1 VSTLASV
8 QEALETL
15 QAGRPVLVVDD
26 AHRENEG
33 DVVLA
38 AECASTEWIAWT
50 VRFSSGFLCAP
61 MTNERAD
68 HLQLPLMVERNEDS
82 LRTAY
87 TVSVDASDGVSTGI
101 SASDRAR
108 TARVLADPAA
118 GPADL
123 IRPGHV
129 LPLRARPDGVLE
141 RPGHTEAAVDLCRLS
156 GLAPVAI
163 IAELVHDE
171 GEVMRLP
178 AVLALGARFELPVI
192 SIADL
197 VAWRQAS
204 EAPSRDLTTT

>member
-1 VSTLASV
+1 MPNLAAIP
-8 QEALETL
+8 EAVETL

-26 AHRENEG
+26 THRENEG

-38 AECASTEWIAWT
+38 AEHASAEWVAWT

-61 MTNERAD
+61 MTEDRAD
-68 HLQLPLMVERNEDS
+68 LLQLPLMVERNEDS

-87 TVSVDASDGVSTGI
+87 TVSVDASHGVSTGI
-101 SASDRAR
+101 SASDRAH

-123 IRPGHV
+123 IRPGHI
-129 LPLRARPDGVLE
+129 LPLRARRGGVLE

-171 GEVMRLP
+171 GDVMRLP

-192 SIADL
+192 AIADL
-197 VAWRQAS
+197 VAWRQAKPD
-204 EAPSRDLTTT
+204 A

>member
-1 VSTLASV
+1 VPNLAAIP
-8 QEALETL
+8 EAVETL

-26 AHRENEG
+26 THRENEG

-38 AECASTEWIAWT
+38 AEHASAEWVAWT

-61 MTNERAD
+61 MTEDRAD
-68 HLQLPLMVERNEDS
+68 LLQLPLMVERNEDS

-87 TVSVDASDGVSTGI
+87 TVSVDASHGVSTGI
-101 SASDRAR
+101 SASDRAH

-123 IRPGHV
+123 IRPGHI
-129 LPLRARPDGVLE
+129 LPLRARRGGVLE

-171 GEVMRLP
+171 GDVMRLP

-192 SIADL
+192 AIADL
-197 VAWRQAS
+197 VAWRQAKPD
-204 EAPSRDLTTT
+204 A

>member
-1 VSTLASV
+1 LAAIP
-8 QEALETL
+8 EAVETL

-26 AHRENEG
+26 THRENEG

-38 AECASTEWIAWT
+38 AEHASAEWVAWT

-61 MTNERAD
+61 MTEDRAD
-68 HLQLPLMVERNEDS
+68 LLQLPLMVERNEDS

-87 TVSVDASDGVSTGI
+87 TVSVDASHGVSTGI
-101 SASDRAR
+101 SASDRAH

-123 IRPGHV
+123 IRPGHI
-129 LPLRARPDGVLE
+129 LPLRARRGGVLE

-171 GEVMRLP
+171 GDVMRLP

-192 SIADL
+192 AIADL
-197 VAWRQAS
+197 VAWRQAKPD
-204 EAPSRDLTTT
+204 A